1 MADEFDLTNL
11 YSAVGA
17 PKKSSVAGPTKE
29 QILGR
34 QDLASVL
41 KQYEAMLPDL
51 VPGSDSHNRTL
62 ENIRMARSELG
73 QQAPAEPAAAPLSA
87 ETQSLLTRNPAP
99 AQPAV
104 SQDEFNLD
112 TLKNSVGVPVKTEA
126 AVATP
131 APKRMFE
138 PKNELERKIQ
148 QSIESLPG
156 SEQIGA
162 FTNAAAATVAKSVP
176 AITQLIAKYFPG
188 ISEED
193 TQAIMDKTKG
203 DIRQIEALI
212 KPIAEANP
220 KSALAGEITGFVAN
234 PINKLVPGFGGP
246 ATNVVGAFFKG
257 AGQGAIANVLTTP
270 ATSETE
276 SFATEKGKQ
285 AAFGGTAGGVFG
297 VGLHTLTP
305 ALDKGFRAV
314 QTVFAKFAGKE
325 TPSQLDDMA
334 GRVLTEAGIDVNKI
348 APDIFQNLK
357 DQAKSA
363 LQNNN
368 VGSLKLYA
376 KNLAEANELGIPML
390 KGQLNRDP
398 MQYAVEQN
406 LRGVQGVGEP
416 IQAVMKEQNTALF
429 RKLDELGA
437 TQAKPITDSGTFL
450 RDSLKSVD
458 AIEAQKV
465 RDAYKAFNQS
475 TGKNV
480 DVPLQG
486 LAQDYARITHEFEGA
501 IPKGVLNQFEA
512 LGLSGGKQLKVTSID
527 DAENLIKIINKNY
540 DPKQKAQSVALDELR
555 RAVNSAIVDAGANLP
570 GEAGA
575 LARASRDAASKRF
588 AQIESIPAL
597 KDMYRGVEPDKF
609 VQKHILNG
617 NVAEITKM
625 TKYLEKNDPATLA
638 QLQHDVIGFIKNRVA
653 KNVSDENA
661 KFSQEALK
669 GFVADKTPN
678 LSRLKAFLTPEQVQ
692 TLQKVNRVAE
702 NIHVEPIAGA
712 QNRSNTASAAANLV
726 SGTVKSGALNEV
738 LSSIASIKFP
748 GAATVG
754 NMLKDANQRTR
765 ASEMIN
771 QAVNPAARPTGQIN
785 LNTLLP
791 LGLTGRQMQLRPGE
805 VGAAGVNAVNRE
817 RNREFEKQ

>member
-17 PKKSSVAGPTKE
+17 PKKSTVAQPTKE
-29 QILGR
+29 QIFGR
-34 QDLASVL
+34 QDLATVL
-41 KQYEAMLPDL
+41 KQYEDSLVDL
-51 VPGSDSHNRTL
+51 VPGSPSHTRTL
-62 ENIRMARSELG
+62 ENIRLARAELG
-73 QQAPAEPAAAPLSA
+73 QPTAAPVAAPAALEP
-87 ETQSLLTRNPAP
+87 ETQSLLSRNPAP

-112 TLKNSVGVPVKTEA
+112 TLKNSVGVPVKAEA
-126 AVATP
+126 AVATAL

-193 TQAIMDKTKG
+193 TQAIIDKTKG
-203 DIRQIEALI
+203 DVQQIEALV
-212 KPIAEANP
+212 KPSAEANP

-246 ATNVVGAFFKG
+246 ATNVVGAGFKG
-257 AGQGAIANVLTTP
+257 AGQGAVANVLTTP

-276 SFATEKGKQ
+276 SFTTEKGKQ
-285 AAFGGTAGGVFG
+285 AVFGGAAGGLFG
-297 VGLHTLTP
+297 MGIHTLTP

-314 QTVFAKFAGKE
+314 QTVFSKLAGKE

-334 GRVLTEAGIDVNKI
+334 GKVLSEAGIDVNKI

-398 MQYAVEQN
+398 MQYAVEKN
-406 LRGVQGVGEP
+406 LRGMENVGEP
-416 IQAVMKEQNTALF
+416 IQALMKEQTTALF

-437 TQAKPITDSGTFL
+437 SKAKPVIESGTFL
-450 RDSLKSVD
+450 RDSLKNIDEV
-458 AIEAQKV
+458 EAQKV

-475 TGKNV
+475 TGKNI
-480 DVPLQG
+480 DIPLAG
-486 LAQDYARITHEFEGA
+486 LAQDYARITHEFEGV
-501 IPKGVLNQFEA
+501 IPKGILNQFDD
-512 LGLSGGKQLKVTSID
+512 LGLLSGKQLKVTTID
-527 DAENLIKIINKNY
+527 DAEKLIKKINTQYDAKNVG
-540 DPKQKAQSVALDELR
+540 QSVALDELR
-555 RAVNSAIVDAGANLP
+555 RAVNSAITDAGANLP

-575 LARASRDAASKRF
+575 LARAARDTASKRF
-588 AQIESIPAL
+588 TQIESIPAL
-597 KDMYRGVEPDKF
+597 KDMYKGVEPDKF

-638 QLQHDVIGFIKNRVA
+638 QLQNDIFGLIKNRVA
-653 KNVSDENA
+653 NNVSSANA
-661 KFSQEALK
+661 EFSQAALK
-669 GFVADKTPN
+669 GFVADGSAS
-678 LSRLKAFLTPEQVQ
+678 LSRLKAFLNPEQVE
-692 TLQKVNRVAE
+692 TLRKINRVAE
-702 NIHVEPIAGA
+702 NIYVEPVGA
-712 QNRSNTASAAANLV
+712 AVNKSNTASAAANLIA
-726 SGTVKSGALNEV
+726 GTVKSGVLNDV
-738 LSSIASIKFP
+738 LSQIASYKFP
-748 GAATVG
+748 PAAFIGGA
-754 NMLKDANQRTR
+754 LQRANERTK

-791 LGLTGRQMQLRPGE
+791 KPGV
-805 VGAAGVNAVNRE
+805 VGAGAANAQNRQ
-817 RNREFEKQ
+817 RNREFEQQQ